1 MSWFDTLFTEQT
13 ALQAVVVIALICATG
28 MALGKVRLGGI
39 SLGVTFVF
47 FIGILAGH
55 LGLSIDARMLEYAE
69 SFGLVLFV
77 YSLGLQVGPGFF
89 SSFHKG
95 GIRLNLLGLGVVVLG
110 IGLALLLS
118 RLTSVALP
126 EMMGVMCGA
135 TTNTPA
141 LGAAQ
146 QTLNQLNI
154 PSDGAALSCAVT
166 YPLGV
171 LGVILA
177 ILVMRRWLVRPKDL
191 APAEPNDAHNTYIAA
206 FQVHN
211 PGIFGMSVRHIARI
225 SHIPFV
231 ISRIWHD
238 GKVSIPTSD
247 TLVQES
253 ANRSR
258 PTGTKATSIGMPSTA
273 NSSRSRS
280 SSPGRR

>member
-1 MSWFDTLFTEQT
+1 MTWFNALFIEHS
-13 ALQAVVVIALICATG
+13 ALQAVVVIALICAAG
-28 MALGKVRLGGI
+28 MVLGKIRIGGI

-89 SSFHKG
+89 SSFHEG
-95 GIRLNLLGLGVVVLG
+95 GVRLNLLGLGVVG
-110 IGLALLLS
+110 IGIALAVLLS
-118 RLTSVALP
+118 RFTPVALP

-146 QTLNQLNI
+146 QTLNQLNL

-171 LGVILA
+171 LGVIA
-177 ILVMRRWLVRPKDL
+177 GIAVILVEQLLNVPLLNLIR
-191 APAEPNDAHNTYIAA
+191 
-206 FQVHN
+206 
-211 PGIFGMSVRHIARI
+211 
-225 SHIPFV
+225 
-231 ISRIWHD
+231 
-238 GKVSIPTSD
+238 
-247 TLVQES
+247 TLL
-253 ANRSR
+253 
-258 PTGTKATSIGMPSTA
+258 
-273 NSSRSRS
+273 NSSIH
-280 SSPGRR
+280 